1 MPDRRRNIERLARTA
16 RTGSWMAMLA
26 ATTLGDG
33 ADTVHAEVKAD
44 GLPLD
49 ERYRLVVQTYEG
61 RGAELPGMRAK
72 PIGSAQRSVTSEDL
86 ARGVHVDLVELRR
99 AAHDPVVVAWL
110 EAGEPDL
117 EFDGRQ
123 ARPTPGSVYG
133 IVKRDV
139 AQRDV
144 RISLKRRVAGKL
156 AA

>member
-1 MPDRRRNIERLARTA
+1 
-16 RTGSWMAMLA
+16 MALLA

-44 GLPLD
+44 GLAATG
-49 ERYRLVVQTYEG
+49 RYRLIVQTYEG
-61 RGAELPGMRAK
+61 HGAALPSLRAK
-72 PIGSAQRSVTSEDL
+72 PIGSVQRAVTAEELS
-86 ARGVHVDLVELRR
+86 RGVHVNLVELRR
-99 AAHDPVVVAWL
+99 AAHDPVVVAWV

-133 IVKRDV
+133 IVKRDA

-144 RISLKRRVAGKL
+144 RISLKRRMSGSL